1 MKRPVLV
8 AAFALSQVIA
18 AAAQDQPMAMNQGQ
32 MNRLDRDGNGA
43 VDRPEYQA
51 FMTSAF
57 GNLTGTR
64 TEVCARKKWRR
75 F

>member
-8 AAFALSQVIA
+8 VAFALSQVIA

-32 MNRLDRDGNGA
+32 MNQLDRDGNGA

-51 FMTSAF
+51 S
-57 GNLTGTR
+57 
-64 TEVCARKKWRR
+64 
-75 F
+75 

>member
-32 MNRLDRDGNGA
+32 IDRKS
-43 VDRPEYQA
+43 V
-51 FMTSAF
+51 
-57 GNLTGTR
+57 
-64 TEVCARKKWRR
+64 V
-75 F
+75 